1 MYEWHSMW
9 TDGSYADEFRDKGGY
24 VCIALTMMKHEIFLQ
39 SDVRVCRIR
48 YLHRA
53 NDLPI
58 NKGGSN

>member
-1 MYEWHSMW
+1 MSGTLCGLLAVMLMNSEI
-9 TDGSYADEFRDKGGY
+9 RRL
-24 VCIALTMMKHEIFLQ
+24 CLCALTMMKHEIFLQ